1 VLAQP
6 YSTAGTKTVNVRVQ
20 RVDNASVMA
29 ICVWGAHQRVTVR
42 RS

>member
-1 VLAQP
+1 VLARP
-6 YSTAGTKTVNVRVQ
+6 YSTADGKTVNVRVQ

-29 ICVWGAHQRVTVR
+29 IRVWGAHERVAVR